1 MVLVFYCCGVPY
13 RKQLSPVKWC
23 GDSANAQASGGGHK
37 PQDDGLV
44 GADPVSA
51 PTNPFRA
58 KQGLAPL
65 LAFGSAGEPYAKRR
79 SPPTRPLPPPKHP
92 CHPEP
97 MRLIP
102 LGPSCRGIPI
112 DAQHRYGVTGRGHAP
127 QGPLFR
133 SALERPALRRRQ
145 ILRPSRRREAER
157 ALDKLRMTG
166 PIGAQRPPRPM
177 PARSRRSSRPRPP
190 PRSATPA
197 ARPPTSRA
205 APSRQ
210 TPRSTA
216 PMRRGSPPGCR
227 RSQARH

>member
-23 GDSANAQASGGGHK
+23 GVSANAQASGGGHK

-79 SPPTRPLPPPKHP
+79 SPPTPKHP

-97 MRLIP
+97 TRLVP

-127 QGPLFR
+127 QGPPFQ
-133 SALERPALRRRQ
+133 SALERPALRRRV
-145 ILRPSRRREAER
+145 ILRQAQ
-157 ALDKLRMTG
+157 DDG
-166 PIGAQRPPRPM
+166 PDWRTA
-177 PARSRRSSRPRPP
+177 
-190 PRSATPA
+190 
-197 ARPPTSRA
+197 PT
-205 APSRQ
+205 APYAGSISKIVS
-210 TPRSTA
+210 TSTA
-216 PMRRGSPPGCR
+216 TSLGNACSPTADRACCPF
-227 RSQARH
+227 SPNTA